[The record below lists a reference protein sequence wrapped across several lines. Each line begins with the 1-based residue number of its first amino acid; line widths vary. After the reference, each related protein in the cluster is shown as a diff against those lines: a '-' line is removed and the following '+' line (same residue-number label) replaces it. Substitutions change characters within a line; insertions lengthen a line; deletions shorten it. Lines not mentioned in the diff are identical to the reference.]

1 MTNYREGAN
10 INSVCAYCEKG
21 VTATLTNVTLSLCD
35 GLEEVENVLVD
46 ICDQCGNMVSYPAQ
60 SLSPI
65 QQAHKKLVESGGVSD
80 SSEITIE
87 LKSIVERKKGLDKES
102 ESDYQHEY
110 PLRATG

>member
-1 MTNYREGAN
+1 MIDYREVAN

-21 VTATLTNVTLSLCD
+21 GTATLTNVTLSLCD

-46 ICDQCGNMVSYPAQ
+46 ICDKCGNMVSYPAQ

-65 QQAHKKLVESGGVSD
+65 QQAHKKLVESGSVSD

-87 LKSIVERKKGLDKES
+87 LKSIVERKKGLDRES
-102 ESDYQHEY
+102 GSDFQE
-110 PLRATG
+110 